1 MMKKDEGRREGGGG
15 RGEGR
20 GKKISVHCGCLCS
33 AENPAHPIPTTT
45 HTPLANNQY
54 RQIPQK
60 SPRPTAICRYSET
73 ETLALSMR

>member
-1 MMKKDEGRREGGGG
+1 MKGEEKEVADGGIS
-15 RGEGR
+15 EGR
-20 GKKISVHCGCLCS
+20 GKKISMHCGRLCS

-60 SPRPTAICRYSET
+60 SP
-73 ETLALSMR
+73 SMANRDL